1 MQKSHCRL
9 DWHMGMYLEMLLA
22 RFLLDILQ
30 SSLVGL
36 DILLGSLID
45 VGKEC

>member
-1 MQKSHCRL
+1 
-9 DWHMGMYLEMLLA
+9 MGMYLEMLLA